1 MTRKVVKKSVKKIQ
15 VILQEPFSLV
25 WQAIEEK
32 YPGESQAAVLKN
44 LLRQLPEYDT
54 IVSNAK
60 PV

>member
-15 VILQEPFSLV
+15 VVLQEPFSLV
-25 WQAIEEK
+25 WQVIADK

-44 LLRQLPEYDT
+44 ILRQRPEYMET
-54 IVSNAK
+54 NPNAK